1 MAHYLRTLVL
11 AEALVQV
18 PEPTGWLTTD
28 RNFQLQELQHPLLTP
43 PDSWNIY
50 MLQRY
55 TYRQILIHIHI
66 HVIEIYIQ
74 ANTHTH
80 NKALKS
86 KDKAEGCHTFIYC
99 LVGSFTHPHI
109 LLCLHYLLF
118 SLLIYHLPMQPV
130 FSVTMT
136 QDTKNKIKIASILLS
151 LTGGMV
157 LYEMIQ

>member
-1 MAHYLRTLVL
+1 MAHNRQKLS
-11 AEALVQV
+11 APGA
-18 PEPTGWLTTD
+18 PTPSSD
-28 RNFQLQELQHPLLTP
+28 P
-43 PDSWNIY
+43 PRF
-50 MLQRY
+50 LE
-55 TYRQILIHIHI
+55 HI

-157 LYEMIQ
+157 LYEMI